1 MNERVARSFF
11 WMAWSRGVLQ
21 VLSFASTLVV
31 ARLLHPA
38 DYGLVALAAISTNM
52 VGLLSEMGLGAAII
66 QYRDLDD
73 NELNGCFWVT
83 VSVAA
88 IGYVTLCLASTA
100 IAAWFDTPRLAAVLV
115 AIGATLPLTAARVVP
130 DGLLRQRLEL
140 DKVSKA
146 EIASSM
152 ASIPVVLGLAWAGAG
167 VWALVSGVLVLA
179 LVQTIASFW
188 FVRWFP
194 GRSIASHRFR
204 EIMRFSLATLGSR
217 MSWAAYDQSDAF
229 VLGKISGAGAL
240 GFFAMAKQVAILP
253 VTKVAVVV
261 NQLAIP
267 VLAGYQDD
275 RAAMRESFLKGI
287 RLVACLT
294 LPLTIGLVLVA
305 DDLVLVVL
313 TDKWA
318 PMVPILQLLS
328 VYTLIHSLDVF
339 LPSVLLARY
348 RAGFLFRWTMALLLV
363 MPLAFWG
370 GAVVWQGAGVAVA
383 WSVVY
388 PCLTFWVAREA
399 LRELDLDWA
408 TVAAQLRPLVG
419 PALCLVLA
427 VLAVRAGIAGTDV
440 GVRAIRLVAASAAGA
455 AAYVLAMS
463 WRPGTVG
470 AELWTATI
478 EIWRIG
484 SRRAA
489 AR

>member
-21 VLSFASTLVV
+21 VLSFGSTLVV

-38 DYGLVALAAISTNM
+38 DYGLIALAAISTNM

-83 VSVAA
+83 LGIAV
-88 IGYVTLCLASTA
+88 IGYVTLCLAAST
-100 IAAWFDTPRLAAVLV
+100 IAAWFETPRLAPVMI
-115 AIGATLPLTAARVVP
+115 AIGATLPLSAARVVP
-130 DGLLRQRLEL
+130 DGLLRRRLEL

-146 EIASSM
+146 EIASSV
-152 ASIPVVLGLAWAGAG
+152 ASIPAVLGLAWAGAG

-179 LVQTIASFW
+179 VVQTVASFW
-188 FVRWFP
+188 FVRWVP
-194 GRSIASHRFR
+194 GFSVASRRFR
-204 EIMRFSLATLGSR
+204 EIMRFSLATLGMR
-217 MSWAAYDQSDAF
+217 ISWAAYDQSDAF
-229 VLGKISGAGAL
+229 VLGKVSGDAAL

-261 NQLAIP
+261 NQLATPI
-267 VLAGYQDD
+267 LAGYQED
-275 RAAMRESFLKGI
+275 RSAMRDSFLKGI
-287 RLVACLT
+287 RLVGCLT
-294 LPLTIGLVLVA
+294 LPLTVGMALEA

-328 VYTLIHSLDVF
+328 LYTLVHSLDVF
-339 LPSVLLARY
+339 LPSVLLARF

-363 MPLAFWG
+363 MPLAFWAGAATWG
-370 GAVVWQGAGVAVA
+370 GTGVALG

-388 PCLTFWVAREA
+388 PCLTFSIAREA
-399 LRELDLDWA
+399 LRELDLDWR
-408 TVAAQLRPLVG
+408 TVGEQLTPLIR
-419 PALCLVLA
+419 PALWLVVA
-427 VLAVRAGIAGTDV
+427 VLAVRSGIPGVDIGT
-440 GVRAIRLVAASAAGA
+440 RALRLVAASAAGA
-455 AAYVLAMS
+455 AVYALAVS

-470 AELWTATI
+470 GELWTATV
-478 EIWRIG
+478 EVWRTG
-484 SRRAA
+484 SRKAA
-489 AR
+489 V